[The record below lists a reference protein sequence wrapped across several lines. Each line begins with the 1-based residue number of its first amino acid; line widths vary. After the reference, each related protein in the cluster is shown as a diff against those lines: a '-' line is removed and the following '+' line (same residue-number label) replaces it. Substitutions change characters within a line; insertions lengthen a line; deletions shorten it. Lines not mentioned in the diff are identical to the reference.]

1 MRSAIHAGNET
12 QGNLQQQFAGMKQF
26 LEHAVEK
33 IEESYRTLEQNCVDA
48 VS

>member
-1 MRSAIHAGNET
+1 MRSAINAGDER
-12 QGNLQQQFAGMKQF
+12 QGSLQQQFAGMKQF

-33 IEESYRTLEQNCVDA
+33 IEESYCTLEQNCVAA